1 MGQSLDPMTQKQS
14 KDELLYRQAIA
25 GNVDTVKALCSEGA
39 ILEWIDRDG
48 KTPLIVACMDSG
60 LYNVAKV
67 LIEMGANV
75 NAYRPGRHAG
85 TPLHHAVKRGLEQ
98 TVKLL
103 LSSGANALVR
113 NDDCQTALDVAR
125 IKGNI
130 NIVRTIEVNF
140 LTKAYHLQLGC
151 CYTTRFQQSH
161 DAEEAGACDIS
172 FFPGMDVQP
181 RTVIALWNA
190 EIEEPNFNRPDPEV
204 TIFDQSTKT
213 QYKLASANEGD
224 KQQLHCLYDACS
236 GVPQVYDYRIQKTGA
251 LILDVTPPPM
261 YGNPPT
267 TVPVVGSAEAVG
279 LAMAIGGSIQSTTED
294 NPLHPNTH
302 QSSEVI
308 NANGW
313 EDLVRGDSHNRWG
326 VAVAPTHS
334 EARSSGWMGEA
345 PKENYNGC
353 AVPNMGPSG
362 SQGHV
367 QTRYDIPPV
376 SETSGGNT
384 ASVPSAP
391 SAPPIPDE
399 ELDAGLIHHPS
410 FDFSLLDLSVPAI
423 ELGASVTSDVNEG
436 GSSSSCI
443 ICWEA
448 PVEGACIPCGHMA
461 GCMTCLSEI
470 KAKKGVC
477 PVCRSNINQVTRLY
491 AV

>member
-1 MGQSLDPMTQKQS
+1 
-14 KDELLYRQAIA
+14 
-25 GNVDTVKALCSEGA
+25 
-39 ILEWIDRDG
+39 
-48 KTPLIVACMDSG
+48 
-60 LYNVAKV
+60 
-67 LIEMGANV
+67 
-75 NAYRPGRHAG
+75 
-85 TPLHHAVKRGLEQ
+85 
-98 TVKLL
+98 
-103 LSSGANALVR
+103 
-113 NDDCQTALDVAR
+113 
-125 IKGNI
+125 
-130 NIVRTIEVNF
+130 
-140 LTKAYHLQLGC
+140 
-151 CYTTRFQQSH
+151 
-161 DAEEAGACDIS
+161 
-172 FFPGMDVQP
+172 
-181 RTVIALWNA
+181 
-190 EIEEPNFNRPDPEV
+190 
-204 TIFDQSTKT
+204 
-213 QYKLASANEGD
+213 
-224 KQQLHCLYDACS
+224 
-236 GVPQVYDYRIQKTGA
+236 
-251 LILDVTPPPM
+251 M

-313 EDLVRGDSHNRWG
+313 EDLVRGDSRNRRG
-326 VAVAPTHS
+326 VTVASTHS

-345 PKENYNGC
+345 PKEDYNGC

-384 ASVPSAP
+384 ASALSAP

-399 ELDAGLIHHPS
+399 ELGVGPIHHPS
-410 FDFSLLDLSVPAI
+410 FDFSLLDLSVPVI

-436 GSSSSCI
+436 GSSCSCI